1 MMLVRLLA
9 VAIVF
14 LLSSLVATA
23 VGQNG
28 PSQAGS
34 QPSNNKS
41 QDSSFRELLE
51 FLGQWETADGK
62 WVDPTDLDWLLTPEQ
77 ESKNDQKKNP

>member
-1 MMLVRLLA
+1 MLVRLFA

-14 LLSSLVATA
+14 LLSSFPATV
-23 VGQNG
+23 VGQDRQ
-28 PSQAGS
+28 SAAGS
-34 QPSNNKS
+34 QHSNDNS

-51 FLGQWETADGK
+51 FLGQWETDDGK
-62 WVDPTDLDWLLTPEQ
+62 WVDPTDLEWLLTPEQ

>member
-1 MMLVRLLA
+1 MLVRLFA

-14 LLSSLVATA
+14 LLSSFPATV
-23 VGQNG
+23 VGQDG
-28 PSQAGS
+28 QSGAGS
-34 QPSNNKS
+34 QHSNDNS

-51 FLGQWETADGK
+51 FLGQWETDDGK
-62 WVDPTDLDWLLTPEQ
+62 WVDPTDLEWLLTPEQ

>member
-14 LLSSLVATA
+14 LLISLPTTV

-28 PSQAGS
+28 QPPAGS
-34 QPSNNKS
+34 QHSTDKS
-41 QDSSFRELLE
+41 QDSSLRELLE
-51 FLGQWETADGK
+51 FLGQWETDDGT

-77 ESKNDQKKNP
+77 ESKNDQKNNP

>member
-1 MMLVRLLA
+1 MLVRLFA

-14 LLSSLVATA
+14 LLSTFPATV
-23 VGQNG
+23 VGQDG
-28 PSQAGS
+28 QSAAGS
-34 QPSNNKS
+34 QHSNENS

-51 FLGQWETADGK
+51 FLGQWEPDDGK
-62 WVDPTDLDWLLTPEQ
+62 WVAPTDLDWLLTPEQ

>member
-1 MMLVRLLA
+1 MLVRLFA

-14 LLSSLVATA
+14 LLSSLPATVVAQD
-23 VGQNG
+23 GQS
-28 PSQAGS
+28 PAGS
-34 QPSNNKS
+34 QHSKDNS

-51 FLGQWETADGK
+51 FLGQWETDDGK

-77 ESKNDQKKNP
+77 ESKDDEKKKP

>member
-1 MMLVRLLA
+1 MLVRLLG

-14 LLSSLVATA
+14 LLSSLPATV
-23 VGQNG
+23 VGQG
-28 PSQAGS
+28 GQSAAGS
-34 QPSNNKS
+34 QHSNGNT

-51 FLGQWETADGK
+51 FLGQWETDDGK

-77 ESKNDQKKNP
+77 ESKNDQKKNQ

>member
-1 MMLVRLLA
+1 MLVRLFA

-14 LLSSLVATA
+14 LLSSLPATV
-23 VGQNG
+23 VGQDG
-28 PSQAGS
+28 QSPAGS
-34 QPSNNKS
+34 QHSKDNS

-51 FLGQWETADGK
+51 FLGQWETDDGK

-77 ESKNDQKKNP
+77 ESKDDEKKKP

>member
-1 MMLVRLLA
+1 MMLVRFLA
-9 VAIVF
+9 VVIAF
-14 LLSSLVATA
+14 LLSSVPATV

-28 PSQAGS
+28 QSTAGS
-34 QPSNNKS
+34 QHSNNKS

-51 FLGQWETADGK
+51 FLGQWETDDGK

-77 ESKNDQKKNP
+77 ESENDQKKNP

>member
-1 MMLVRLLA
+1 MLVRLLA

-14 LLSSLVATA
+14 LLSSLPATA
-23 VGQNG
+23 VGQG
-28 PSQAGS
+28 GHSAAGS
-34 QPSNNKS
+34 QHSNGNT

-51 FLGQWETADGK
+51 FLGQWETDDGK

-77 ESKNDQKKNP
+77 ESKNDQKKNQ

>member
-1 MMLVRLLA
+1 MLVRLFA

-14 LLSSLVATA
+14 LLSCIPATV
-23 VGQNG
+23 VGQDEQS
-28 PSQAGS
+28 PAGS
-34 QPSNNKS
+34 QHSKDKS

-51 FLGQWETADGK
+51 FLGQWETDDGK

-77 ESKNDQKKNP
+77 ESKDDEKKKP

>member
-1 MMLVRLLA
+1 MLVRLFA

-14 LLSSLVATA
+14 LLSSLPVTV
-23 VGQNG
+23 VGQTG
-28 PSQAGS
+28 QSATGS
-34 QPSNNKS
+34 QHSKDIS

-51 FLGQWETADGK
+51 FLGQWETDDGK
-62 WVDPTDLDWLLTPEQ
+62 WVDPTDLEWLLTPEQ

>member
-1 MMLVRLLA
+1 MLVRLFA

-14 LLSSLVATA
+14 LLSSLPATV
-23 VGQNG
+23 VGQDG
-28 PSQAGS
+28 QSPASSQHS
-34 QPSNNKS
+34 KDNS

-51 FLGQWETADGK
+51 FLGQWETDDGK

-77 ESKNDQKKNP
+77 ESKDDEKKKP

>member
-1 MMLVRLLA
+1 MLVRLFA

-14 LLSSLVATA
+14 LLSSLPATV
-23 VGQNG
+23 VGQDG
-28 PSQAGS
+28 QSSAGFQHS
-34 QPSNNKS
+34 KDKS

-51 FLGQWETADGK
+51 FLGQWETDDGK

-77 ESKNDQKKNP
+77 ESKNDQKKNQ

>member
-14 LLSSLVATA
+14 LLSSLPATA

-28 PSQAGS
+28 QSPAGS

-77 ESKNDQKKNP
+77 ESENDQKKNP

>member
-1 MMLVRLLA
+1 MMLVRFIA
-9 VAIVF
+9 VMIVF
-14 LLSSLVATA
+14 LLSSLPATV

-28 PSQAGS
+28 QSPAGS
-34 QPSNNKS
+34 QHSNNKS

-51 FLGQWETADGK
+51 FLGQWETDDGK

-77 ESKNDQKKNP
+77 ESENDQKKNP